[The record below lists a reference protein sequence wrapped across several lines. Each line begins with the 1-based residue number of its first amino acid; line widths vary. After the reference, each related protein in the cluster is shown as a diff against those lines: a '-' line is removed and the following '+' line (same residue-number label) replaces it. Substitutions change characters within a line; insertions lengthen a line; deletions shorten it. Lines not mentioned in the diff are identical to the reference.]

1 MKPLRLMLLA
11 FIAGSLLTGCAG
23 TLPITVGGDCHNKTL
38 PMLLDATDMKTLFHD
53 MALELCTDKCAD
65 RQTCGAPASCQEE
78 PGGRA
83 TVMVTDFADLQSLVP
98 SQSGMLMGE
107 LMRGGLNSVCCYKI
121 VQAEFAK
128 YFKLSENG
136 LVVLTRRAT
145 EVKKNEYQQPE
156 AVVGTYTYLSN
167 DKVLIFARRMDTETG
182 TISKMVTRELTYSCG
197 GSSVINYTVK

>member
-1 MKPLRLMLLA
+1 MKPVRLMLIALV
-11 FIAGSLLTGCAG
+11 AGSLLSGCAG

-65 RQTCGAPASCQEE
+65 RQSCAPASCQNET
-78 PGGRA
+78 GGRA

-167 DKVLIFARRMDTETG
+167 NKVLVFARKMDTETG